1 MTVVICVL
9 LILAVLFLFTL
20 RGRRNNPKLAELRKW
35 KYAHRGLHD
44 ENLPENSMAAF
55 RAALEHG
62 YGIELDVH
70 LLKDGT
76 LAILHDSDLARM
88 TGKEGKIEDL
98 TAEDLKNYSLNGTD
112 QTIPTFREALDLFG
126 GKAPMIVEVKSAGNN
141 YAALTEATCNM
152 LADYPGAYC
161 VESFDPRCVRWLKQ
175 NRPDIV
181 RGQLTEKF
189 EAVPDGP
196 SPLLLFALT
205 NNLLNFLTLPDFVAY
220 KFDDRKCTLTNA
232 LWQKIW
238 GVQGVSWTL
247 KTRED
252 YDTAVTEGWIPIFE
266 DIRP

>member
-1 MTVVICVL
+1 M
-9 LILAVLFLFTL
+9 
-20 RGRRNNPKLAELRKW
+20 
-35 KYAHRGLHD
+35 
-44 ENLPENSMAAF
+44 
-55 RAALEHG
+55 
-62 YGIELDVH
+62 
-70 LLKDGT
+70 
-76 LAILHDSDLARM
+76 
-88 TGKEGKIEDL
+88 
-98 TAEDLKNYSLNGTD
+98 
-112 QTIPTFREALDLFG
+112 
-126 GKAPMIVEVKSAGNN
+126 
-141 YAALTEATCNM
+141 
-152 LADYPGAYC
+152 
-161 VESFDPRCVRWLKQ
+161 ESFDPRCVRWLKQ

-189 EAVPDGP
+189 KAVPGGP